1 MIIQG
6 RAVPIDGSD
15 VDTDRIVPARF
26 LKELTF
32 ERMGDYLFH
41 DVRFDEQGRPKEHP
55 LNDTQ
60 FKGASIMLVGA
71 NFGCGSSREHAA
83 QAVKRAGFKAVVG
96 ISFSEIFSGNCQS
109 IGVPVMTASP
119 ESIQALSRFIHDHP
133 SASLVI
139 DLQSMTLTYELGTT
153 TITMLAS
160 RRDAFLS
167 QSWDGLALLESNHAK
182 TQALADR
189 LPYGPIQI
197 RSTS

>member
-1 MIIQG
+1 MMIQG
-6 RAVPIDGSD
+6 RAVPIEGSD
-15 VDTDRIVPARF
+15 IDTDRMVPARF

-32 ERMGDYLFH
+32 ERMGDYLFY
-41 DVRFDEQGRPKEHP
+41 DVRFEPNGGQKAHP
-55 LNDTQ
+55 LNHPQ
-60 FKGASIMLVGA
+60 FQGASIMVVGA

-139 DLQSMTLTYELGTT
+139 DLQSMTLTYESVTT
-153 TITMLAS
+153 TITMPAS